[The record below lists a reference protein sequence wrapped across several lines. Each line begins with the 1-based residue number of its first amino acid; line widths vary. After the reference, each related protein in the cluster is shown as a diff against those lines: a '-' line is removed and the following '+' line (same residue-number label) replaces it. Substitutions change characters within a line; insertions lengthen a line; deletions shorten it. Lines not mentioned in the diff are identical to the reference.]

1 MRVFYKAIALALVWM
16 FMTATFSP
24 ANLVLG
30 FVIGYAILW
39 IGQAPGPEARAL
51 RKLPRLV
58 TFTGF
63 YLWKLILAS
72 LRVAWDVVT
81 PRYHMKPG
89 VIAVPLEAKTDL
101 EITLLAS
108 LISLTPGSLSLDV
121 SDDRSRLYVHAMY
134 LDDPDALRR
143 EIKENLERRVLEF
156 VR

>member
-1 MRVFYKAIALALVWM
+1 MRVFYKALALAIVWM
-16 FMTATFSP
+16 FMTATFTP
-24 ANLVLG
+24 TNLVVG
-30 FVIGYAILW
+30 FALAYAILW
-39 IGQAPGPEARAL
+39 IGQEPGPEARAL

-58 TFTGF
+58 IFVGF

-81 PRYHMKPG
+81 PRHHMKPG

-108 LISLTPGSLSLDV
+108 LISLTPGTLTLDV
-121 SDDRSRLYVHAMY
+121 SEDRSELYVHAMY

-143 EIKENLERRVLEF
+143 EIKQDLERRVLEF
-156 VR
+156 MR